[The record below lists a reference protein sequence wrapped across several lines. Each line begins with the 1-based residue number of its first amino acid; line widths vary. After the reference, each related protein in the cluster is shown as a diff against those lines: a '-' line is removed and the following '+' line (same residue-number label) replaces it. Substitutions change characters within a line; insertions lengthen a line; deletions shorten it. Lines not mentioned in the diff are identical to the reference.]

1 VLKELPEMAAQAK
14 LEETAVTARAALSQ
28 QQPEHV
34 RQPCW
39 RFYKDYMKD
48 GIDTGINQCQWII
61 VHAYSYKYK
70 IGIGFV
76 RCILYSCFV
85 VHGLYMRYL

>member
-1 VLKELPEMAAQAK
+1 VRKELPEVEAQAK
-14 LEETAVTARAALSQ
+14 LEETVTARAAPSQ

-34 RQPCW
+34 RQPCG
-39 RFYKDYMKD
+39 RFYKDYMKA
-48 GIDTGINQCQWII
+48 GIDSGINQCQWII

-76 RCILYSCFV
+76 RCILYSSSFNS
-85 VHGLYMRYL
+85 LYMDYI